1 MESERVPAKCI
12 EAELEGNM
20 YVECFM
26 RRGGYSSIAMYLK
39 SGEWLA
45 RFQSCESYSDCAVTI
60 ERYLA
65 MALAKGYRVRVY
77 DDEAAV
83 YRLGE
88 GLWMYIFKRE
98 GHIVIVDVDEEG
110 WQDYVGSIGMRPEDL
125 IEYVY
130 SRGYSKDVRER
141 FAAIIGQAAK
151 EAAAAQR

>member
-1 MESERVPAKCI
+1 MEQKRVPAKCI
-12 EAELEGNM
+12 EAELEGGV

-45 RFQSCESYSDCAVTI
+45 RFQSCESYSDCTIMI

-65 MALAKGYRVRVY
+65 MALAVGNVRVY

-83 YRLGE
+83 YQLGE
-88 GLWMYIFKRE
+88 GLWLYIFKRE
-98 GHIVIVDVDEEG
+98 GHVVIVDENKDG

-125 IEYVY
+125 VEYVH
-130 SRGYSKDVRER
+130 SRGYSKEVRER
-141 FAAIIGQAAK
+141 FVAIIGQVTAA
-151 EAAAAQR
+151 